1 MATPWDKTWQL
12 LPYRQISAHSHP
24 TFLSLTQRHTQ
35 SKGGVDLTHKQ
46 TSTKPVSPPQSG
58 IPVRLETHR
67 QSNYT
72 SFTQTPT
79 IVASTNSLRLCYPLI
94 WFQAH
99 IQHGTNLQFAPLSSQ
114 YITLAHVGSDIETR
128 FFFFCCGTHWFLGF
142 TNLSLS
148 NTKEITLK
156 KISNKYPVFI
166 VGKSFLMQ
174 RKTRIKCEELWLSY
188 FLVDWSH

>member
-1 MATPWDKTWQL
+1 MTGWGEVVVKCQSILMATPWDKTWQL
-12 LPYRQISAHSHP
+12 LPYRQISAHYHP

-58 IPVRLETHR
+58 IPVKLETHR

-79 IVASTNSLRLCYPLI
+79 IVASTNSLGLCYPLI

-99 IQHGTNLQFAPLSSQ
+99 IQHGTNLQLFKLSEYHIGSSWKRYRNTCLLLLLWNPL
-114 YITLAHVGSDIETR
+114 
-128 FFFFCCGTHWFLGF
+128 
-142 TNLSLS
+142 
-148 NTKEITLK
+148 
-156 KISNKYPVFI
+156 ISGI
-166 VGKSFLMQ
+166 HQSFH
-174 RKTRIKCEELWLSY
+174 K
-188 FLVDWSH
+188 